1 MPQPQFTVEED
12 VLRRLALRPITSI
25 LAVSGFVPTAWREAL
40 LASLPPLLASLLF
53 GLRLTG
59 RAAIDGAGLALV
71 GLLIVA
77 GCLAVALLTRARRG
91 FSRLTAAATA
101 GSLGL
106 VVPTFAILLPLAH
119 RALLDPAAIVLAP
132 AGIALLLFVA
142 GLLGATAAV
151 LSLHPAAPYVPIAL
165 LPTAALTIWAVPL
178 LWRPEEG
185 LVSGAVAFTFALTAV
200 AWFAAGIM
208 RGWVAAAPA
217 MLALVIT
224 WVAALAVSRQAVP
237 VAGPAG
243 MLPAMQVALA
253 LAASILPLVI
263 PAALQSRRGRA
274 GEPPP
279 ASPPDIPA

>member
-1 MPQPQFTVEED
+1 M
-12 VLRRLALRPITSI
+12 LRRVARRPIASI

-59 RAAIDGAGLALV
+59 RAVIDGASLALV
-71 GLLIVA
+71 GLLIAA
-77 GCLAVALLTRARRG
+77 GCLAAALLTSASRG
-91 FSRLTAAATA
+91 FARLTAGATA

-106 VVPTFAILLPLAH
+106 VVPTFAILLPLAQ

-132 AGIALLLFVA
+132 AGIALLLFAA

-151 LSLHPAAPYVPIAL
+151 LSRRPAAPYIPVAL
-165 LPTAALTIWAVPL
+165 LPTTMLTIWAVPL
-178 LWRPEEG
+178 LQRAEEG
-185 LVSGAVAFTFALTAV
+185 LIGGAVAFTFALTAV

-208 RGWVAAAPA
+208 RGWMAAAPA
-217 MLALVIT
+217 TLALVIT
-224 WVAALAVSRQAVP
+224 WAAALAVPREAGP

-243 MLPAMQVALA
+243 LLPAGLAALA

-263 PAALQSRRGRA
+263 PAALERRRGAPR
-274 GEPPP
+274 PPP
-279 ASPPDIPA
+279 ELLA